1 MARPFEVAFLSEAA
15 MDNSFLQE
23 QIERCRTLA
32 VGADQFTRK
41 RLLDL
46 AARYET
52 RLKKPSAASRLVR
65 RSVHSS
71 DHART

>member
-1 MARPFEVAFLSEAA
+1 MEH
-15 MDNSFLQE
+15 SFLQE

-52 RLKKPSAASRLVR
+52 RLNKPSAASRPVR
-65 RSVHSS
+65 PTIRPS
-71 DHART
+71 DHQGA

>member
-1 MARPFEVAFLSEAA
+1 

-52 RLKKPSAASRLVR
+52 RLKKPSAPSRMVR
-65 RSVHSS
+65 PAVDAA
-71 DHART
+71 DHQRA

>member
-1 MARPFEVAFLSEAA
+1 

-32 VGADQFTRK
+32 IGADQFTRK

-52 RLKKPSAASRLVR
+52 RLNKPSAGSRIVR
-65 RSVHSS
+65 PSVHSS
-71 DHART
+71 EHQRS

>member
-1 MARPFEVAFLSEAA
+1 MARRFDIAFLSEAA

-23 QIERCRTLA
+23 QIERCLKLA
-32 VGADQFTRK
+32 TGADQFTRK

-52 RLKKPSAASRLVR
+52 RLNKPSAASRVVR
-65 RSVHSS
+65 PSVFNSGHQ
-71 DHART
+71 RT

>member
-1 MARPFEVAFLSEAA
+1 

-32 VGADQFTRK
+32 IGADQFTRK

-46 AARYET
+46 AVRYET
-52 RLKKPSAASRLVR
+52 RLNKPSAASRIVR
-65 RSVHSS
+65 SSMHNSEHQRS
-71 DHART
+71 